1 MTKADRPLS
10 QRPTA
15 RALRAAVARSG
26 MTYPQI
32 AKAIGMNPNGEQL
45 RNWCEHTPHRFLESL
60 GPTLEESK
68 YGLPAPVKPRTVTR
82 YAHGHLLEQIMT
94 ATGEGLHVG
103 LELVAMCRGAELEV
117 ARYNRGANFER
128 VKESGLPLVEL
139 RPEPT
144 ELGDEFAALG
154 YDVRNEYELSE
165 QELGELGPGSGIY
178 VETFYELLVKRN
190 WAFADRWEP
199 ATFGDRFRFDQPLP
213 AWEWAETLKPA
224 KKS

>member
-60 GPTLEESK
+60 GPTLEDMK
-68 YGLPAPVKPRTVTR
+68 YLPTPVKPRTVTR
-82 YAHGHLLEQIMT
+82 YAHGHLLEQIVS
-94 ATGEGLHVG
+94 AVGERLYVG
-103 LELVAMCRGAELEV
+103 LELFGMSLEV
-117 ARYNRGANFER
+117 FHTNTEEVLDARDL
-128 VKESGLPLVEL
+128 SG
-139 RPEPT
+139 
-144 ELGDEFAALG
+144 EFAELG
-154 YDVRNEYELSE
+154 YDAREYALGMNAFELSE
-165 QELGELGPGSGIY
+165 YGPAIGVYI
-178 VETFYELLVKRN
+178 ETFYEVLVRTYPR
-190 WAFADRWEP
+190 FADRWAPE
-199 ATFGDRFRFDQPLP
+199 TFGDRFRFDQPLP

-224 KKS
+224 EKKLTEFLG